1 MRAAIIAALA
11 VLGLAAPTH
20 AYPTAIINVPTAGVT
35 PYKSYHFG
43 LYNYLQPSLIPTM
56 DSPYLGM
63 GSLSVG
69 LVPYFDLA
77 PGVAAGA
84 VEVGVDGFYPF
95 PSSLYPVAGAWPE
108 GGGPLM
114 VQPHFKIGLL
124 QETDVL
130 PGLAV
135 GSYFLGVP
143 DITYSANMLHASVTK
158 WITLQDL
165 DLGQFTLTAYHGN
178 PVALGS
184 SANGL
189 MAGYYRNLPWNL
201 YVMGDYTTGSS
212 QISGTN
218 LAVGYSVNRT
228 LSITGGV
235 FVSGRA
241 SNEHKGFIF
250 LDWIGDLPI

>member
-1 MRAAIIAALA
+1 MRAAFIAAL
-11 VLGLAAPTH
+11 VGLGLAAPAH
-20 AYPTAIINVPTAGVT
+20 AYPTALINVPTAGVT

-43 LYNYLQPSLIPTM
+43 LYNYVQPSLIPTP

-63 GSLSVG
+63 GSISVG
-69 LVPYFDLA
+69 IVPYFDLA

-84 VEVGVDGFYPF
+84 VEIGVDGFYPF
-95 PSSLYPVAGAWPE
+95 PSSLYPVASTWPADGA
-108 GGGPLM
+108 PLM
-114 VQPHFKIGLL
+114 AQPHFKVGLL

-143 DITYSANMLHASVTK
+143 DITYSANMLHASATK
-158 WITLQDL
+158 WLTFQDL
-165 DLGQFTLTAYHGN
+165 DLGQVTLTAFHGN

-201 YVMGDYTTGSS
+201 YVIGDYTTGSS
-212 QISGTN
+212 QISGAN
-218 LAVGYSVNRT
+218 LALGYTVNRT
-228 LSITGGV
+228 LSVTGGV
-235 FVSGRA
+235 FMSGRD
-241 SNEHKGFIF
+241 SSEHKGYLF

>member
-1 MRAAIIAALA
+1 MRSAFIAAIA
-11 VLGLAAPTH
+11 VLGLTAPAH
-20 AYPTAIINVPTAGVT
+20 AYPTALVNVPTGGVT

-43 LYNYLQPSLIPTM
+43 LYNYVQPSLIPTM

-69 LVPYFDLA
+69 LVPFFDLA

-84 VEVGVDGFYPF
+84 VELGVDGFYPF
-95 PSSLYPVAGAWPE
+95 PSSLYPVDAAWPS

-114 VQPHFKIGLL
+114 AQPHFKIGLL
-124 QETDVL
+124 QETDIL

-135 GSYFLGVP
+135 GSYFLGLP
-143 DITYSANMLHASVTK
+143 DITLSANMLHASATK
-158 WITLQDL
+158 WLTLQDW
-165 DLGQFTLTAYHGN
+165 DLGQFTVTAYHGN
-178 PVALGS
+178 PLALGS

-218 LAVGYSVNRT
+218 LALGYTVNRT
-228 LSITGGV
+228 LSVTGGV

-241 SNEHKGFIF
+241 GNENKGFIF